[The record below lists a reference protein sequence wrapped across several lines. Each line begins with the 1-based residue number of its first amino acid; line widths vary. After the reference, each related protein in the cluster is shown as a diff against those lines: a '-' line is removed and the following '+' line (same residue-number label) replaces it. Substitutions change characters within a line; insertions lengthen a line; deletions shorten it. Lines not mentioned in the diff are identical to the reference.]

1 MFPIR
6 VCASPP
12 VFIGH
17 FCSYDRGNFT
27 SNSTYKTNLDHV
39 LTTIAT
45 AKDTGNGFYSFS
57 YGKNLDKANAIGL
70 CRGDLMFDVCQSCL
84 IDSIYLLKNL
94 CPQQKEAIGWFDNCM
109 LRYSSSS
116 IFGVVDTRPK
126 IYTWSTVNITEEAM
140 FSQKL
145 KLLLDSLK
153 NNTSSGGSLMKYA
166 TGDVVAERLWTIYG
180 LMQCTPDLSQL
191 QCDECLESALQAI
204 PPCCSEGMKVFL
216 PSCHARYEPYIFF
229 EFSSKWKRPLQPH
242 PTSTMSTGASKDALF
257 SGKKFKIRS
266 VIVIVLPL
274 VAVLALLTTGI
285 FIFWRSR
292 KLRERRESKIILF
305 FDGDI
310 NSVDFLQ
317 YDFKTIRGATNDFS
331 TANELGRGG
340 FGIVYKGKLLN
351 GQEVAVK
358 RLARGSQQGDLEFKN
373 EVLLVAKLQHRNLVR
388 LLGFCFERSER
399 LLIYEFLPNSSL
411 DRFIFAIFLSNE
423 NVDPMQRQYLD
434 WPRRYKIIVGISRG
448 LMYLHED
455 SRFKVIHHDL
465 KASNILLDAELNPK
479 INDFGMARLCS
490 NNQSNGDTS
499 KIKGTY
505 GYMAPEYALYG
516 HFSVK
521 SDVFSFGVLL
531 LEIVSGQKNG
541 SFQDGENIKHL
552 LSYTWENWTKGTIA
566 NIIDPILSGTCID
579 GIIRS
584 THLGLLCVQEDADS
598 RPTMAFVVL
607 MLNSNSFTLPAPTRP
622 GFLLHS
628 RSSNIAQQFNCSE
641 GSQFSPSASNSI
653 EEESSNQFNPYS
665 RDLE

>member
-1 MFPIR
+1 MAFFLPLVLFFIAR

-12 VFIGH
+12 VFVGH
-17 FCSYDRGNFT
+17 YCLYDSGNFT
-27 SNSTYKTNLDHV
+27 SISTYKTNLDHV
-39 LTTIAT
+39 LSSIAT

-57 YGKNLDKANAIGL
+57 YGQNLDKANAIGL
-70 CRGDLMFDVCQSCL
+70 CRGDVKFDVCQSCL
-84 IDSIYLLKNL
+84 IDSIHRLKKL

-109 LRYSSSS
+109 LRYSNHSL
-116 IFGVVDTRPK
+116 FGVMDTRPN
-126 IYTWSTVNITEEAM
+126 IFMWSTINVTEKPL

-153 NNTSSGGSLMKYA
+153 KNTSTGGSLKKYA
-166 TGDVVAERLWTIYG
+166 SGDIGAHSLWTIYG

-204 PPCCSEGMKVFL
+204 PPCCSEGMEVFL

-229 EFSSKWKRPLQPH
+229 ELSPKLQP
-242 PTSTMSTGASKDALF
+242 PLLPPPPLLVFTPSTSTMSTEGMVNAYVTFALF
-257 SGKKFKIRS
+257 N
-266 VIVIVLPL
+266 
-274 VAVLALLTTGI
+274 TI
-285 FIFWRSR
+285 FCFLSSFQ
-292 KLRERRESKIILF
+292 ESS
-305 FDGDI
+305 
-310 NSVDFLQ
+310 N
-317 YDFKTIRGATNDFS
+317 
-331 TANELGRGG
+331 
-340 FGIVYKGKLLN
+340 GKLLN

-411 DRFIFAIFLSNE
+411 DRLIFVAKQAIFLLNE

-490 NNQSNGDTS
+490 YNQSNGDTS

-541 SFQDGENIKHL
+541 SVQDGENIEHL
-552 LSYTWENWTKGTIA
+552 LSYTWENWTKGTIT
-566 NIIDPILSGTCID
+566 NIIDPILSRTCTD

-584 THLGLLCVQEDADS
+584 IHLGLLCVQEDADS

-607 MLNSNSFTLPAPTRP
+607 MLNSSSFTLPTPSRP

-628 RSSNIAQQFNCSE
+628 KSSNIAQPFNCSE
-641 GSQFSPSASNSI
+641 GSQFSPSASISI
-653 EEESSNQFNPYS
+653 EEESSNQFNPY
-665 RDLE
+665 

>member
-1 MFPIR
+1 MAFFLTLVLFFIAR

-242 PTSTMSTGASKDALF
+242 PTSTMSTG
-257 SGKKFKIRS
+257 GKKFKIRS

-292 KLRERRESKIILF
+292 KLRERRETS
-305 FDGDI
+305 DGDI

-411 DRFIFAIFLSNE
+411 DRFIF
-423 NVDPMQRQYLD
+423 DPMQRQYLD

-499 KIKGTY
+499 KIKGT
-505 GYMAPEYALYG
+505 
-516 HFSVK
+516 
-521 SDVFSFGVLL
+521 
-531 LEIVSGQKNG
+531 
-541 SFQDGENIKHL
+541 
-552 LSYTWENWTKGTIA
+552 
-566 NIIDPILSGTCID
+566 
-579 GIIRS
+579 
-584 THLGLLCVQEDADS
+584 
-598 RPTMAFVVL
+598 
-607 MLNSNSFTLPAPTRP
+607 
-622 GFLLHS
+622 
-628 RSSNIAQQFNCSE
+628 
-641 GSQFSPSASNSI
+641 
-653 EEESSNQFNPYS
+653 
-665 RDLE
+665 